1 MYQPKIFSIYKLF
14 LWVSTTQIFAPIGI
28 SIDQIYASK
37 KSILVEN
44 LLWPFTVR
52 ITCSGDLKI
61 LKLLGLKPQIS
72 KGFSRSLAIFFL
84 TVGVNNFRKQNTS
97 LFSFLALEGSK
108 RWTGSQIASM
118 MPHQKCNNCAKVTIQ
133 GRYILTIPATNMQV
147 QNSTIYCT

>member
-14 LWVSTTQIFAPIGI
+14 LWVSTTQIFVPIGI

-61 LKLLGLKPQIS
+61 LKILGLKPQIS
-72 KGFSRSLAIFFL
+72 KGFSQSLAIFFL
-84 TVGVNNFRKQNTS
+84 TVGVNNFRKQNIS
-97 LFSFLALEGSK
+97 LFSFLALEVVKDELGLK
-108 RWTGSQIASM
+108 LHPWCRIKNAITV
-118 MPHQKCNNCAKVTIQ
+118 QK
-133 GRYILTIPATNMQV
+133 
-147 QNSTIYCT
+147 